1 MTRLASLCGALAIAL
16 LLAGCRAK
24 SPMGVALRSSTQF
37 ENEWGN
43 YLKMAPS
50 KALAVAGD
58 VTTTHVVGYAHDAAN
73 DELAVREAMAACKQ
87 RRDDRRIEGACW
99 LYAVNE
105 EISITD
111 TPTRTH
117 SGTGDPVE

>member
-16 LLAGCRAK
+16 MLAGCSAK

-37 ENEWGN
+37 ENEWGA

-58 VTTTHVVGYAHDAAN
+58 VTSSHVVGYAHDAAS
-73 DELAVREAMAACKQ
+73 DELAAREAMAACEQ
-87 RRDDRRIEGACW
+87 RRADRRIEGACR
-99 LYAVNE
+99 LYAVNG
-105 EISITD
+105 EIVAD
-111 TPTRTH
+111 EPA
-117 SGTGDPVE
+117 E